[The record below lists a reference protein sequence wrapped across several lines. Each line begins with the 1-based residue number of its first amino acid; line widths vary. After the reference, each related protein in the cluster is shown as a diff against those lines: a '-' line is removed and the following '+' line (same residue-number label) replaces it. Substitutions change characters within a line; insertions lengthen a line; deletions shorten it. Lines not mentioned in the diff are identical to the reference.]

1 MAKKILPEN
10 LPTSLPKPKKEEQE
24 FGPGKRDVLVC
35 PECNA
40 VYFYKSWHHRL
51 EDYPHLKENKDVRF
65 KLCPACIMIK
75 NGKFEGE
82 VIIENL
88 DGKNITD
95 LINTI
100 KNMGDSAIKRD
111 NQDRII
117 KIKEKEN
124 KIRVITTENQLAQ
137 KIANKIKKTFNFKN
151 LEIKYSKGESV
162 VRARLS

>member
-1 MAKKILPEN
+1 
-10 LPTSLPKPKKEEQE
+10 
-24 FGPGKRDVLVC
+24 
-35 PECNA
+35 
-40 VYFYKSWHHRL
+40 
-51 EDYPHLKENKDVRF
+51 
-65 KLCPACIMIK
+65 MIK